1 MRDGDIDYSKYS
13 LHELEE
19 ALSGINRQLYPKNYA
34 NLKSAYVLLASSLP
48 TEQVATATADF
59 EEQDE
64 PLARYDKNGRYVPNH
79 ISSNERI
86 VHVVLPLLLFAY
98 GTYGVWAN
106 DLYIPGKRSRGIH
119 LHDSPAWTMYGAIIC
134 ACLVM
139 LSVVVDHYDRRNNET
154 NYRFFANLF
163 TSIGW
168 ILFTVSLVFGFIRQA
183 QA

>member
-106 DLYIPGKRSRGIH
+106 DLYIPGKRSRGMH
-119 LHDSPAWTMYGAIIC
+119 LHDVPAWIMYAAMVC

-139 LSVVVDHYDRRNNET
+139 FSVVIDHYDRRDNERR
-154 NYRFFANLF
+154 YRAFAAIGEFVGCSLF
-163 TSIGW
+163 V
-168 ILFTVSLVFGFIRQA
+168 VSLLWAIFER
-183 QA
+183 